1 MRNFARLTE
10 ALRRPIAH
18 ADRGEEEGR
27 LTRLMGSAGAEQVF
41 VLESC
46 HSTWLFNPQRRQFCR
61 ILKNMGRAVATEWR
75 SYDRLMLHPESDA
88 FVVILNASGTRLL
101 RSWRHT
107 AQCEQCGGNMTSE
120 IALGDLQRVA
130 SSCPAGE
137 AGSDK
142 MVAPPAPASE

>member
-1 MRNFARLTE
+1 MRSFARLTE

-27 LTRLMGSAGAEQVF
+27 LTRLMGSSSNDQVF

-46 HSTWLFNPQRRQFCR
+46 HSTWLFNTQRRQFCR
-61 ILKNMGRAVATEWR
+61 ILKNMGRPVATEWR
-75 SYDRLMLHPESDA
+75 AYDRLILHPESDA

-120 IALGDLQRVA
+120 IALGDLERVA

-137 AGSDK
+137 EAANT
-142 MVAPPAPASE
+142 VAVAPAPASD

>member
-1 MRNFARLTE
+1 MRSFARLTE

-27 LTRLMGSAGAEQVF
+27 LTRLMGSNSNDQVF

-46 HSTWLFNPQRRQFCR
+46 HSTWLFNPQSRHFCR
-61 ILKNMGRAVATEWR
+61 ILKNMGRSVVTEWR
-75 SYDRLMLHPESDA
+75 AYDRLILHPESDA
-88 FVVILNASGTRLL
+88 FLVILNASGTRLL

-120 IALGDLQRVA
+120 IALGDLERVA
-130 SSCPAGE
+130 SSCPAGD
-137 AGSDK
+137 ATTHQ
-142 MVAPPAPASE
+142 VATAPAPTSD